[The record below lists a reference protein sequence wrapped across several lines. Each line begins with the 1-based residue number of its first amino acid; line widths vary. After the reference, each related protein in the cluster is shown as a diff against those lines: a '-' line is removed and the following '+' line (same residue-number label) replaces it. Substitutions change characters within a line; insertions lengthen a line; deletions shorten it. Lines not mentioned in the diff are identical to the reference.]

1 MVCFTCCFNLIFNTY
16 FQTCIDYYPQHSLTR
31 QAIFSIL
38 TAILIKDFVKT
49 MPKQSEYISFAMSIM
64 GDFGIT
70 IAVPAVIGTFLGVWL
85 DKKFHSTPWLL
96 ILCLLLAFVFT
107 AIIINRKAKKY
118 GKEFDDLN
126 R

>member
-1 MVCFTCCFNLIFNTY
+1 VYAGGFWFL
-16 FQTCIDYYPQHSLTR
+16 YYPQSSLTR

-49 MPKQSEYISFAMSIM
+49 MSKQSEYISFAMRIM
-64 GDFGIT
+64 GDFGVS
-70 IAVPAVIGTFLGVWL
+70 IAAPAVIAAFLGVWL

-96 ILCLLLAFVFT
+96 ILCLLLAFIFT
-107 AIIINRKAKKY
+107 AVVINRKAKKY